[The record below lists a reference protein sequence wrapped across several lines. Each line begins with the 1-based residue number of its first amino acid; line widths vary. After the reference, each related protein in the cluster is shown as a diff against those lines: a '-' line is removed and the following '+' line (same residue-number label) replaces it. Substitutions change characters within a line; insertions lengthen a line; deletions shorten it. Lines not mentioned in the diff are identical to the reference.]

1 MNRHPASILPHRRDR
16 QRGQVLALV
25 PIILIGLLGVGA
37 LVIDLGNVYIARR
50 QLQVATQAAALA
62 GAQQL
67 NTSSASAAENA
78 ADNYSALTGDKNS
91 NPDLTGV
98 TMVSG
103 YPKVACLST
112 TGVTCYSSSGAN
124 AIVVEEQASV
134 KTLFAKLFGVKS
146 VSIAATA
153 TASAAGGGGG
163 PFNVMIIVDATDS
176 MNTADTTCSVP
187 GISKPSREDCALYGV
202 RTLLGTLEPCVA
214 NSLKC
219 PAAGSAGTTDCALC
233 GSNVPAPVDEV
244 GLSTFPGLTT
254 TAQVGLD
261 YACSASTPSTAKY
274 SQTSPNPP
282 VYQIVPLSS
291 DYRTSDTATLLYPN
305 SNMVIAARGGSSGC
319 TEGLK
324 VVGKQGSF
332 YADAI
337 TAAQSTLVTVQ
348 SSRLGTAGVHSTN
361 VIILVS
367 DGDATSSATVASSEA
382 KNECY
387 EGVEAAIT
395 AARNGTWVYA
405 VGYGAEA
412 RGCNTDTGLLAS
424 PCYAMQHIAN
434 SPGNYPDPSKFY
446 SDTNQAGGD
455 SSCASSAH
463 PITALDK
470 IFTNIA
476 GDFTTPRL
484 IPNGTT

>member
-1 MNRHPASILPHRRDR
+1 MVPA
-16 QRGQVLALV
+16 
-25 PIILIGLLGVGA
+25 ILIGLLGVGA
-37 LVIDLGNVYIARR
+37 LVIDLGNVYIARQ
-50 QLQVATQAAALA
+50 QLRVATQAAALA
-62 GAQQL
+62 GAQLL
-67 NTSSASAAENA
+67 NTSSASAAESA

-91 NPDLTGV
+91 NPDLAGV

-103 YPKVACLST
+103 SPKVECLST
-112 TGVTCYSSSGAN
+112 TGVTCYSSSGSN

-134 KTLFAKLFGVKS
+134 KTLFARLFGVKT
-146 VSIAATA
+146 VSISATA
-153 TASAAGGGGG
+153 TASAAGGGGN
-163 PFNVMIIVDATDS
+163 PFNVMIIVDTTAS
-176 MNTADTTCSVP
+176 MNTSDINCAVP
-187 GISKPSREDCALYGV
+187 GVSKPSREDCALYGV
-202 RTLLGTLEPCVA
+202 RTLLGTLEPCPA
-214 NSLKC
+214 NSLNC
-219 PAAGSAGTTDCALC
+219 PAAGAVGSSDCNLC
-233 GSNVPAPVDEV
+233 GANVPAPVDEV
-244 GLSTFPGLTT
+244 GLAAFPGLTST
-254 TAQVGLD
+254 TQVGLD
-261 YACSASTPSTAKY
+261 YDCKTTAPSTAAY

-291 DYRTSDTATLLYPN
+291 DYRASDTATLLNPN
-305 SNMVIAARGGSSGC
+305 SDIVLAARGGSSSC
-319 TEGLK
+319 NQGLD
-324 VVGKQGSF
+324 VVGKQGTF

-337 TAAQSTLVTVQ
+337 TAAQATLVAVQ
-348 SSRLGTAGVHSTN
+348 SNRLSTAGVHSTN

-367 DGDATSSATVASSEA
+367 DGDATSSATVAASKA

-395 AARNGTWVYA
+395 AAQNGTWVYA
-405 VGYGAEA
+405 VGYGAESS
-412 RGCNTDTGLLAS
+412 GCDTDTGLFAS

-463 PITALDK
+463 PITALDQ